1 MEVFKGY
8 GEEMKPLSYMNSTD
22 AAEYLGVSDR
32 TIRELCRTRQLE
44 HERLNG
50 RNLRFKKEWLDNY
63 LESIRVKPINNQ
75 MEE

>member
-1 MEVFKGY
+1 MSKYLNTQE
-8 GEEMKPLSYMNSTD
+8 
-22 AAEYLGVSDR
+22 AADYLGISDR
-32 TIRELCRTRQLE
+32 TLRTICQAAQIE

-63 LESIRVKPINNQ
+63 LQSIRVKPINNK